1 MQIGVDMNSNSLGTS
16 KSLAVDVIVALTL
29 AALAAW
35 ANILWVEYNRFGLA
49 LTIDEAG
56 YMSQAI
62 AYARALKYG
71 GVTGWMA
78 ALSYP
83 TKFAPLSPIVS
94 SALMARWGIDENIA
108 FYTHILFYA
117 GIVLVV
123 FWWVR
128 EQSTRLAA
136 ICAALLVATLPDIVF
151 YTRTYQY
158 GLPTGFFF
166 LLTHFAYYKSKR
178 FGSWFWSFCL
188 GAALGLML
196 LSRTMSIAFLPA
208 FGLIWLVDSW
218 KLLRQNLV
226 RLAMSIAVFALVSVP
241 WYAMNFHEI
250 FGYLFSFG
258 YGANA
263 KEYGGTIPLLSFE
276 YVRRRIQFF
285 MDSIYDVHFVLVF
298 VFFAICV
305 AQQAKKLFRKDESS
319 NSTLWVPA
327 FVSLL
332 CIAILLSS
340 KNIGSGFDV
349 PLYPVMTF
357 CAVCTVPNLTSSRA
371 ARGGIYALMLLGAL
385 VVGYLQSTTSVC
397 ANAPRLLVRPLMGST
412 QKKICDGF
420 IGEYI
425 RGVGENGEDKTN
437 WDDIP
442 YPVQKQWRDV
452 SSTLADRLH
461 DVDKVAGGIIY
472 GTRNRLVNVNT
483 VMLEFVKKF
492 GYILPAAQ
500 IEPLSLDQ
508 TYKSYHDWLDRT
520 ATPKTCAV
528 VMMSSVGGDFFPRP
542 DLGLLRR
549 VVADRGFE
557 LTERIPTPESDMN
570 VELWTSKHGCVNDR
584 K

>member
-1 MQIGVDMNSNSLGTS
+1 MNSHSPGTS
-16 KSLAVDVIVALTL
+16 RSPTADVFVALALAV
-29 AALAAW
+29 LAAW
-35 ANILWVEYNRFGLA
+35 VNVLWIEHNRFGLA

-71 GVTGWMA
+71 GVAGWVA

-94 SALMARWGIDENIA
+94 SALMAWWGINENIA

-117 GIVLVV
+117 GIVLIL

-136 ICAALLVATLPDIVF
+136 ICAALLVASLPAIVF
-151 YTRTYQY
+151 YARTYQY
-158 GLPTGFFF
+158 GIPTAFFF
-166 LLTHFAYYKSKR
+166 LMSHFAYYKSKR
-178 FGSWFWSFCL
+178 FGSWFWSFLL

-208 FGLIWLVDSW
+208 FGVIWLLDSR
-218 KLLRQNLV
+218 KFLKQNLV
-226 RLAMSIAVFALVSVP
+226 QLVLSIAVFALVAIP
-241 WYAMNFHEI
+241 WYALNFHEI

-263 KEYGGTIPLLSFE
+263 KEYGGTIPLLSLE

-298 VFFAICV
+298 VFFVICV
-305 AQQAKKLFRKDESS
+305 AQQARALLRKDGSA
-319 NSTLWVPA
+319 NSVLWVPA
-327 FVSLL
+327 VVSLA

-340 KNIGSGFDV
+340 KNIGSGFDA
-349 PLYPVMTF
+349 PLYPVMVF
-357 CAVCTVPNLTSSRA
+357 CGVCAVPNLCKRCAVRDT
-371 ARGGIYALMLLGAL
+371 IYAVMLVGAL
-385 VVGYLQSTTSVC
+385 VVGYLQSTTSAC
-397 ANAPRLLVRPLMGST
+397 ANAPRLLVRPLMGSV

-442 YPVQKQWRDV
+442 YPVQKQWRTV
-452 SSTLADRLH
+452 SSQVADRLH
-461 DVDKVAGGIIY
+461 EINKSGGGIIY

-483 VMLEFVKKF
+483 VMLEFIKKF

-500 IEPLSLDQ
+500 IDPLLLDPTYKAYREWLDQ
-508 TYKSYHDWLDRT
+508 TT
-520 ATPKTCAV
+520 TPNTCAV
-528 VMMSSVGGDFFPRP
+528 VMMSSVSGDFFPRP